1 MCEECCFAV
10 RLAQGSRLGKMVK
23 RGGADFNVDT
33 FYAIGSRIRLKNARC
48 GWMKIWWLP

>member
-23 RGGADFNVDT
+23 RGGADFLISMLIHFT
-33 FYAIGSRIRLKNARC
+33 L
-48 GWMKIWWLP
+48 